1 MSLIVRWDAIYLGVE
16 KRGIVEQLDT
26 WYGDLGIPIVALG
39 GYSSQT
45 YEREVI
51 DDVETD
57 TRPAVVLYAGD
68 FDPSGE
74 DIDRNFIAQTDCWA
88 TVLRVALTAEQVE
101 AHGPPPQ
108 PGKTLDSRAEAFTKR
123 HGRLVAGRTSVTH
136 SHRLTTS
143 RGHSAPAGIFE
154 SVRCR
159 DSRIE
164 FG

>member
-16 KRGIVEQLDT
+16 KRGIFEQLDT
-26 WYGDLGIPIVALG
+26 WYGDLEIPIVALG

-88 TVLRVALTAEQVE
+88 TVLRVALTAEV
-101 AHGPPPQ
+101 
-108 PGKTLDSRAEAFTKR
+108 
-123 HGRLVAGRTSVTH
+123 
-136 SHRLTTS
+136 
-143 RGHSAPAGIFE
+143 SA
-154 SVRCR
+154 R
-159 DSRIE
+159 DR
-164 FG
+164 